1 MTPHIYVIHLK
12 QRKDRKE
19 AFLSTWTNLSLP
31 TQRLHWVDAV
41 YGPNLPDS
49 ALASFRTVAKTR
61 RARAGRVGCYTSHV
75 HAIEKAIH
83 NNHFPLLILEDDAV
97 PIEKV
102 DMDAIF
108 RSAPTNTTLLYFGAL
123 PVKDR
128 KRVSAVTYCG
138 KERGWRSPASDISLY
153 GGHAYGFL
161 NKEAALDVVSFLKKN
176 RMTFDSA
183 LIRYTKTYPER
194 IAIFCPF
201 QIVQSSGYSNIE
213 ATTRP
218 MR

>member
-1 MTPHIYVIHLK
+1 MTPHVYVIHLK
-12 QRKDRKE
+12 HRKDRKE
-19 AFLSTWTNLSLP
+19 EFLSTWNNIGLP
-31 TQRLHWVDAV
+31 TQQLHWVDAV

-49 ALASFRTVAKTR
+49 ALASFRTMAKTR
-61 RARAGRVGCYTSHV
+61 RSRAGRVGCYTSHV
-75 HAIEKAIH
+75 HAIEKAIQY
-83 NNHFPLLILEDDAV
+83 NHFPLLILEDDAV
-97 PIEKV
+97 PIGKI
-102 DMDAIF
+102 DLGAIF
-108 RSAPTNTTLLYFGAL
+108 RSAPENTTLLYFGAL

-128 KRVSAVTYCG
+128 KHVSAVTYCG
-138 KERGWRSPASDISLY
+138 KEHGWIPPVSDISLY

-161 NKEAALDVVSFLKKN
+161 TKEAALDVVSFIKKN

-201 QIVQSSGYSNIE
+201 QLFQSSGYSNIE
-213 ATTRP
+213 AATRP

>member
-1 MTPHIYVIHLK
+1 MTPHVYVIHLK

-19 AFLSTWTNLSLP
+19 AFLSAWANQSLP
-31 TQRLHWVDAV
+31 LHWVDAV

-61 RARAGRVGCYTSHV
+61 RAKAGRVGCYTSHV
-75 HAIEKAIH
+75 RAIEKAIR
-83 NNHFPLLILEDDAV
+83 NNHFPLLVLEDDAA
-97 PIEKV
+97 PIEKF
-102 DMDAIF
+102 DLDAIF
-108 RSAPTNTTLLYFGAL
+108 RSAPADPVTLLYFGAL

-128 KRVSAVTYCG
+128 KRVSALTYCG
-138 KERGWRSPASDISLY
+138 KERGWRSPESDISLY

-161 NKEAALDVVSFLKKN
+161 NKDAALEVVSFLKKN

-183 LIRYTKTYPER
+183 LIRYTKTYPDR
-194 IAIFCPF
+194 IAVFCPF
-201 QIVQSSGYSNIE
+201 QIAQASGYSNIE
-213 ATTRP
+213 AATRP